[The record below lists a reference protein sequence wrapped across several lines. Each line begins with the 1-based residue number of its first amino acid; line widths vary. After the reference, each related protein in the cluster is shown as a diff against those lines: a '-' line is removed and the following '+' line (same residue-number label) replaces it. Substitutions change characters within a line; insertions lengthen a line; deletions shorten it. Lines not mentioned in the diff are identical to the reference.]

1 MLGMPDSMAP
11 LRLKSQRSL
20 SFQYGGPLLARCNL
34 PEVHFFVDAVDY
46 EVI

>member
-1 MLGMPDSMAP
+1 MPDSMAS